1 MKKIKDVSIIDYKYQ
16 KQSIVK
22 GYYYLV
28 LDIDYED
35 NTNDKLN
42 KRYSQIK
49 ELYKILILTNP
60 GCLIPRLKKRGWNF
74 NIIKKEK
81 SKTITTSVE
90 KFLLHLIKHPIL
102 IKNKSVLDF
111 FSKENKE
118 INKNQTLKTKKMDKI
133 IENDE
138 EENDNDNEFNND
150 NSIKKDLY
158 SSSEENENTNKNN
171 KEMINEFEII
181 EKEDYK
187 DLFEEQEEN
196 ELLNMFIEEE
206 LNNKNKGFLT
216 NITDFFISMYKY
228 ETKNNQ
234 NQEVYEFINSNSSI
248 LGEDIEVN
256 KYGVEIMRINE
267 GVEYILNNLIKINEL
282 IDKKAKSLD
291 NIVEIFQEIQNIN
304 NKKKEEA
311 NKTKE
316 EKTNNDFQTVEN
328 DEVINNENEKEREN
342 KEKNTKEKWDKKLLN
357 GEINKI
363 KYYSSINQNYI
374 MKDLNLT
381 IDKIIE
387 LKDTLEGLCD
397 IFERKKSHIQFL
409 TKLQTQLNE
418 IKKQNELI
426 KENDENKNQL
436 KDDKSL
442 KKKIDKEILHINKLN
457 QNLKYEIDKFKKEQG
472 YSIYTLINDLYKNNY
487 LKQCDIFDIIN
498 KEISF
503 DSDSENS
510 SKIKGENGSENSSSQ
525 FLIVDDININE
536 KKEKDKEINKNKKE
550 NDSWDNDEDEF

>member
-1 MKKIKDVSIIDYKYQ
+1 
-16 KQSIVK
+16 
-22 GYYYLV
+22 
-28 LDIDYED
+28 
-35 NTNDKLN
+35 
-42 KRYSQIK
+42 
-49 ELYKILILTNP
+49 
-60 GCLIPRLKKRGWNF
+60 
-74 NIIKKEK
+74 
-81 SKTITTSVE
+81 
-90 KFLLHLIKHPIL
+90 
-102 IKNKSVLDF
+102 
-111 FSKENKE
+111 
-118 INKNQTLKTKKMDKI
+118 
-133 IENDE
+133 
-138 EENDNDNEFNND
+138 
-150 NSIKKDLY
+150 
-158 SSSEENENTNKNN
+158 
-171 KEMINEFEII
+171 
-181 EKEDYK
+181 
-187 DLFEEQEEN
+187 
-196 ELLNMFIEEE
+196 
-206 LNNKNKGFLT
+206 
-216 NITDFFISMYKY
+216 
-228 ETKNNQ
+228 
-234 NQEVYEFINSNSSI
+234 
-248 LGEDIEVN
+248 
-256 KYGVEIMRINE
+256 
-267 GVEYILNNLIKINEL
+267 
-282 IDKKAKSLD
+282 
-291 NIVEIFQEIQNIN
+291 
-304 NKKKEEA
+304 
-311 NKTKE
+311 
-316 EKTNNDFQTVEN
+316 
-328 DEVINNENEKEREN
+328 
-342 KEKNTKEKWDKKLLN
+342 
-357 GEINKI
+357 
-363 KYYSSINQNYI
+363 